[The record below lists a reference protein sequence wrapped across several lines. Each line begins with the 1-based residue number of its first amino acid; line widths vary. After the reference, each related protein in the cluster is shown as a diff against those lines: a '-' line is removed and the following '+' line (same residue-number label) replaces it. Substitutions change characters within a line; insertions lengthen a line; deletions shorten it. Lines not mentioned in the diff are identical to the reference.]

1 MAVTSFYLSIFE
13 QLHIGIRGFET
24 GKLRHLGPIASVTR
38 IVNCIHNGFF
48 AFYIILISKLKLQ
61 I

>member
-1 MAVTSFYLSIFE
+1 M
-13 QLHIGIRGFET
+13 RGFET
-24 GKLRHLGPIASVTR
+24 GKLRHLGPIASVAR
-38 IVNCIHNGFF
+38 IVNCIHNVFF